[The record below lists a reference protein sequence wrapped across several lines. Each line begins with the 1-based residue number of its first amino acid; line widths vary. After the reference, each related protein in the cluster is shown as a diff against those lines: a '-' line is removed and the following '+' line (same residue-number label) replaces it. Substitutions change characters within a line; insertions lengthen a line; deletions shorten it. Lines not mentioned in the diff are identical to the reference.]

1 MKFSFYLSLC
11 LTFGCVFQS
20 PENIL
25 YGVPT
30 LWSEP
35 INDYLIIGEKKYPN
49 DFDTRIGALEVFD
62 DMLWIGYGDTR
73 VNMGSTIPIE
83 FRRFN
88 DPSLNQVESTLVLAD
103 NQGAKQRTPNDTG
116 EERIIPFNRF
126 NKQLWQAGYDSNNDD
141 ETWTQAIPG
150 PERLIQGNIFV
161 LDAKNGDLVWEK
173 RRNIPGGEHVHDLA
187 YFNGSIYGVGSGAD
201 HRREWESGQIFRYL
215 WQSDDMGMTFKTI
228 HRVMVPDT
236 EKGDDTRYRALLSVG
251 NTLYVFGYM
260 HYRETSKLEGR
271 HVTVKNNQ
279 ISGLNGAVGSVV
291 VRKTWPLHPM
301 LGLAVGNYG
310 PGVSRTFK
318 IIQSG
323 IQELSGWSNLRVIYV
338 TPGEKNGHWLV
349 LAGSGTDEET
359 FSVYRFYERSIN
371 QLSPVL
377 DLGEMAFSSI
387 ALWYGD
393 LFLGSDDGKIYRSNS
408 IR

>member
-88 DPSLNQVESTLVLAD
+88 DPSLNRVESTLVLAD

-126 NKQLWQAGYDSNNDD
+126 NKQLWQAGYYSNNDD
-141 ETWTQAIPG
+141 ELWTQAIPG

-161 LDAKNGDLVWEK
+161 LKNDENKPVWEK

-187 YFNGSIYGVGSGAD
+187 YLDGSIYAVGSGAAN
-201 HRREWESGQIFRYL
+201 RREWEESSIYRYL
-215 WQSDDMGMTFKTI
+215 WRSDDMGKTF
-228 HRVMVPDT
+228 
-236 EKGDDTRYRALLSVG
+236 
-251 NTLYVFGYM
+251 YVF
-260 HYRETSKLEGR
+260 HSQEDFETY
-271 HVTVKNNQ
+271 
-279 ISGLNGAVGSVV
+279 ILN
-291 VRKTWPLHPM
+291 R
-301 LGLAVGNYG
+301 
-310 PGVSRTFK
+310 
-318 IIQSG
+318 I
-323 IQELSGWSNLRVIYV
+323 
-338 TPGEKNGHWLV
+338 
-349 LAGSGTDEET
+349 
-359 FSVYRFYERSIN
+359 
-371 QLSPVL
+371 
-377 DLGEMAFSSI
+377 
-387 ALWYGD
+387 
-393 LFLGSDDGKIYRSNS
+393 
-408 IR
+408 

>member
-141 ETWTQAIPG
+141 ELWTQAIPG

-161 LDAKNGDLVWEK
+161 LKNDENKPVWEK

-187 YFNGSIYGVGSGAD
+187 YLDGSIYAVGSGAAN
-201 HRREWESGQIFRYL
+201 RREWEENSIYRYL
-215 WQSDDMGMTFKTI
+215 WRSDDMGKTFSVF
-228 HRVMVPDT
+228 HRKRYSM
-236 EKGDDTRYRALLSVG
+236 GDGDTRFRALLTIG
-251 NTLYVFGYM
+251 NTLYVFGYINPSDDDLPM
-260 HYRETSKLEGR
+260 EGR
-271 HVTVKNNQ
+271 HLIVRNNK
-279 ISGLNGAVGSVV
+279 ISDLDGEMEKVV
-291 VRKTWPLHPM
+291 VWKTWQLNQK
-301 LGLAVGNYG
+301 LGLAVGNVG
-310 PGVSRTFK
+310 
-318 IIQSG
+318 SG
-323 IQELSGWSNLRVIYV
+323 ISKTFQIDDTSPIVLTNWSDKRGLYV
-338 TPGEKNGHWLV
+338 TPGEKKGYWLLLAVNV
-349 LAGSGTDEET
+349 LDNKAFG
-359 FSVYRFYERSIN
+359 VYRFNEKSANKLFQI
-371 QLSPVL
+371 L
-377 DLGEMAFSSI
+377 DLGEESFSSI
-387 ALWYGD
+387 ALWHGD
-393 LFLGSDDGKIYRSNS
+393 LYLGSSDGKIYKSNKLKK
-408 IR
+408 